1 MCGAKSSGWSKSL
14 PRNAA
19 VRRLDTGRVCALCGK
34 TRSPSGQTDTY
45 GFKTLLIRA
54 GLYPEKTGGRE
65 KCHRECVASLGKR

>member
-1 MCGAKSSGWSKSL
+1 
-14 PRNAA
+14 
-19 VRRLDTGRVCALCGK
+19 LDTGRVCALCGK